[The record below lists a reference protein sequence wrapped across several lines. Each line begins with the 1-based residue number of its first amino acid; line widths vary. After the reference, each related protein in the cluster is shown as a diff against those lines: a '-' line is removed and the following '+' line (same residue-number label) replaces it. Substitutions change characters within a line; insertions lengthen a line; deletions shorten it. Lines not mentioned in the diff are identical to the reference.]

1 MHLAR
6 FIGEYQHTIDQ
17 KSRLIIPARWRETID
32 TATDGSGFYLTPG
45 FDKCLF
51 VYTPAGWRIAEEKVK
66 NISYSTPE
74 GRQFQRLFFARAR
87 FSEIDNQGRILIEGE
102 QRKAAELK
110 KSVVLIGVSERM
122 EIWDAERWG
131 SYEDRG
137 EEIFDK
143 IAEGLM

>member
-1 MHLAR
+1 MAR

-32 TATDGSGFYLTPG
+32 TDTDGSGFYLTPG

-51 VYTPAGWRIAEEKVK
+51 VYTPAAWRITEEKVRD
-66 NISYSTPE
+66 ISYSTAD

-102 QRKAAELK
+102 QRKAADLK
-110 KSVVLIGVSERM
+110 KSVVLIGVSERI